1 MRRHEAITP
10 PERAMPV
17 KPKLALYWASS
28 CGGCEIA
35 VVNLQEKLLDLDAH
49 FDLVFCP
56 CLLDTKKKDVE
67 ALPDR
72 SIAITLFN
80 GGIRTVENAEMARLL
95 RAKSELLIAF
105 GSCATE
111 GCIPGLA
118 NLGSREDLFRSAYLD
133 GLTTVNP
140 DGVIPRDET
149 VVIEGRLQLP
159 ALLERLRTLRDVATV
174 DFFVPG
180 CPPEPARIWD
190 VLETVIQGKPL
201 PPAGS
206 TIGAG
211 GQAVCQEC
219 PRQKDPEK
227 KIARFSRTW
236 EVVPDADRCLL
247 DQGIVCMGIATR
259 NGCGALCPRV
269 NMPCTGCYG
278 TPEGVLDQG
287 ARMVAAL
294 GSILDVGLIKELP
307 EEQIPGRVAELFEAL
322 PDPAGT
328 FYKYSLPASLLK
340 GSRS

>member
-1 MRRHEAITP
+1 
-10 PERAMPV
+10 MPI
-17 KPKLALYWASS
+17 KPKLALYWAAS

-35 VVNLQEKLLDLDAH
+35 VVNLQDRLLDLDAH

-56 CLLDTKKKDVE
+56 CLVDTKKRDVE

-80 GGIRTVENAEMARLL
+80 GGIRTEENTEMARLL
-95 RAKSELLIAF
+95 RRKSELLIAF

-118 NLGSREDLFRSAYLD
+118 NLGSRADILRSAYLD

-140 DGVIPRDET
+140 DRIVPGCET
-149 VVIEGRLQLP
+149 VVPEGRLQLP
-159 ALLERLRTLRDVATV
+159 ALLERLLTLRDVVAV
-174 DFFVPG
+174 DYFIPG
-180 CPPEPARIWD
+180 CPPEPERIWD
-190 VLETVIQGKPL
+190 VLEQLIQGQPL
-201 PPAGS
+201 PPRGS
-206 TIGAG
+206 TLGGG

-219 PRQKDPEK
+219 PRLKDPEK

-236 EVVPDADRCLL
+236 QIVPDAVRCLL
-247 DQGIVCMGIATR
+247 DQGIVCMGVATR

-287 ARMVAAL
+287 AKMVAAL
-294 GSILDVGLIKELP
+294 GSLIDVADLKALP
-307 EEQIPGRVAELFEAL
+307 EEELPGRFAERFEAI
-322 PDPAGT
+322 PDPVGT
-328 FYKYSLPASLLK
+328 VYKYSLPASLLK

>member
-1 MRRHEAITP
+1 MLPTRRSSPRCAP
-10 PERAMPV
+10 VPV

-49 FDLVFCP
+49 FELVFCP

-72 SIAITLFN
+72 AIAITLFN
-80 GGIRTVENAEMARLL
+80 GGIRTEENVEMARLL

-118 NLGSREDLFRSAYLD
+118 NLGSREEIFRSSYLD

-140 DGVIPRDET
+140 DGVVPQSET
-149 VVIEGRLQLP
+149 AVPEGRLQLP
-159 ALLERLRTLRDVATV
+159 ALLERLLTLRDVAAA
-174 DFFVPG
+174 DYFIPG

-190 VLETVIQGKPL
+190 VLDSIIQGRPL

-219 PRQKDPEK
+219 PRLKDPEK
-227 KIARFSRTW
+227 KLKRFSRTW
-236 EVVPDADRCLL
+236 QIVPDTVHCLL

-287 ARMVAAL
+287 AKMVAAL
-294 GSILDVGLIKELP
+294 GSILDVDTVKGFPAGE
-307 EEQIPGRVAELFEAL
+307 IPGRIAEMFAAI

-340 GSRS
+340 GGRS

>member
-1 MRRHEAITP
+1 MLRNEATDSRGCHVTI
-10 PERAMPV
+10 
-17 KPKLALYWASS
+17 KPKLALYWAAS

-56 CLLDTKKKDVE
+56 CLVDAKKKDVE

-72 SIAITLFN
+72 AIAITLFN
-80 GGIRTVENAEMARLL
+80 GGIRTEENVEMARLL
-95 RAKSELLIAF
+95 RRKSELLIAF

-118 NLGSREDLFRSAYLD
+118 NLGSRDDIFRTAYLD
-133 GLTTVNP
+133 GPTTVNP
-140 DGVIPRDET
+140 DGVVPRCET
-149 VVIEGRLQLP
+149 LVPEGRLRLP
-159 ALLERLRTLRDVATV
+159 ALLERLQTLRDVAAV

-180 CPPEPARIWD
+180 CPPEPSRIWD
-190 VLETVIQGKPL
+190 VLELFIQGKPL
-201 PPAGS
+201 PPPGS

-211 GQAVCQEC
+211 RQAVCQEC

-227 KIARFSRTW
+227 RIAGFSRTW
-236 EVVPDADRCLL
+236 EMVPDTERCLL

-278 TPEGVLDQG
+278 TPEGILDQG
-287 ARMVAAL
+287 AKMVAAL
-294 GSILDVGLIKELP
+294 GSIVDVGLVKGLP
-307 EEQIPGRVAELFEAL
+307 EEELPGRIAELYEAI

-340 GSRS
+340 GSRR